1 MGFFNRLSLS
11 RDMGIDLGTAN
22 TLVYVSGKGIVLQQ
36 PSVIAIDLKDKTPL
50 AVGEDAKNMLGR
62 TPGNVVVMRPL
73 RDGVIADFDSA
84 ELMLKHFIQRVH
96 EGRTLVSPRI
106 VIGIPSG
113 VTGVERRALMDAA
126 SQAGARDVYLI
137 DEPVAAAIG
146 AGLPVAEP
154 IGNMIID
161 IGGGTTEVAVLSLQG
176 TVLSESVRIAGDEL
190 NEAITHYMKKMYN
203 LVIGERTAEDIKI
216 RIGSA
221 YPTHDDDHAMMEV
234 RGLHLLSGLPRTI
247 TIKGPEIRESMSE
260 PLSMIIEAV
269 KRTLEK
275 TPPELAADI
284 MDRGIMLAGGGAL
297 LKGLDTLIS
306 HETGIVTHVAADPL
320 CCVVLGTGRVLEK
333 FKQLDRVFSG
343 RSRHL

>member
-1 MGFFNRLSLS
+1 MGFLNRFSLS

-22 TLVYVSGKGIVLQQ
+22 TLVYVSGKGIVLQE
-36 PSVIAIDLKDKTPL
+36 PSVIAIDQNNKTPL
-50 AVGEDAKNMLGR
+50 AVGEDAKKMLGR
-62 TPGNVVVMRPL
+62 SPENVIVVRPL
-73 RDGVIADFDSA
+73 RDGVIADFDTA
-84 ELMLKHFIQRVH
+84 ELMLKQFIQRVH

-176 TVLSESVRIAGDEL
+176 TVVSESVRIAGDEL
-190 NEAITHYMKKMYN
+190 NESITMYMRKVHNM
-203 LVIGERTAEDIKI
+203 VIGERTAEEIKI

-221 YPTHDDDHAMMEV
+221 YPTQDDDHSMMEV
-234 RGLHLLSGLPRTI
+234 RGLHLLSGLPRTV

-260 PLSMIIEAV
+260 PLSVIIDAV
-269 KRTLEK
+269 KRTLER

-284 MDRGIMLAGGGAL
+284 IDRGIMLAGGGAL

-320 CCVVLGTGRVLEK
+320 SCVVLGTGRVLEK
-333 FKQLDRVFSG
+333 FKQLERVFSG